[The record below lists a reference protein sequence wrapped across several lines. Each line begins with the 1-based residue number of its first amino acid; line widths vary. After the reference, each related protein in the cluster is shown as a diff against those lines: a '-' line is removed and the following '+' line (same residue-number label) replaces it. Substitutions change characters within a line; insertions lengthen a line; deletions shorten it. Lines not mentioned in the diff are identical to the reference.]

1 MSLKMFLRADK
12 KYKKTHNY
20 LACRIKTKLTKLII
34 ISPSYLET
42 KMILAKVNKLS
53 YIIMKHFKFLLQ
65 KSFVVLRDK
74 ANKYCCQFNAK
85 SCNKHMFRETGCE
98 DCEDCQPM
106 NKVFYRN
113 RCVICHFKLALYHIH
128 ERYEKIINEE
138 NLDKYQSIL
147 KI

>member
-74 ANKYCCQFNAK
+74 ANKYCCQSMQNHAI
-85 SCNKHMFRETGCE
+85 N
-98 DCEDCQPM
+98 
-106 NKVFYRN
+106 
-113 RCVICHFKLALYHIH
+113 ICL
-128 ERYEKIINEE
+128 EK
-138 NLDKYQSIL
+138 QVV
-147 KI
+147 KIVKTVNQ